1 MSRSQVN
8 PYGQVVLATI
18 FSGSHLVSGHLEE
31 RSTSSFPQVR
41 SEALLECT
49 NLRSFVF
56 TPHRFPEALLNT
68 TLETLP
74 KCSLLQD
81 LTVHE
86 TCCTEETASTL
97 TKIVGLKKLTIEGP
111 RRAILNLIPE
121 WLERLSTTLTGLHL
135 KVFNSCYV
143 SVILKAQTRFSRTI
157 VVRLRPVFSA
167 R

>member
-1 MSRSQVN
+1 MNRS
-8 PYGQVVLATI
+8 PLLPT
-18 FSGSHLVSGHLEE
+18 FSGSNWVSGHLEE
-31 RSTSSFPQVR
+31 RSTSSFPQVL
-41 SEALLECT
+41 SEALLEWT

-56 TPHRFPEALLNT
+56 TPHRFPEALINT

-81 LTVHE
+81 LTVNE
-86 TCCTEETASTL
+86 TCCTEETAPTL
-97 TKIVGLKKLTIEGP
+97 TKIIGLKKLTIEGP

-135 KVFNSCYV
+135 KVFHTCWGIVTLN
-143 SVILKAQTRFSRTI
+143 LQTRPSRTI
-157 VVRLRPVFSA
+157 VVPSHPVFSA

>member
-1 MSRSQVN
+1 MNRS
-8 PYGQVVLATI
+8 PLLPT
-18 FSGSHLVSGHLEE
+18 FSGSNWVSGHLEE
-31 RSTSSFPQVR
+31 RSTSSFPQVL
-41 SEALLECT
+41 SEALLEWT

-56 TPHRFPEALLNT
+56 TPHRYPEALINAA
-68 TLETLP
+68 LETLP

-81 LTVHE
+81 LTVNE
-86 TCCTEETASTL
+86 TCCTEETAPTL
-97 TKIVGLKKLTIEGP
+97 TKIIGLKKLTIEGP

-157 VVRLRPVFSA
+157 VVRLHPVFSA